1 MKTELA
7 TTTDQKG
14 IVEYDKA
21 QLDLVRRTC
30 APKASD
36 DEFAM
41 FMDIVRRTGLNPL
54 TGEVWCVK
62 YDAKNPQDKQ
72 KPAQI
77 FVGKDGYV
85 KRASSF
91 DVYDGYDDG
100 YYDDKGDEFT
110 APIPSKKI
118 IGAWCKVYR
127 KDRSKPTQSYV
138 LLSEYDQHQSLWNKK
153 KFWLIKK
160 VAIAQAHR
168 AAFLSDFSGTY
179 DESEQWKDE
188 RIVDTISME
197 PEQVSSVGIVEPKDT
212 EPEQKEKNL
221 DDVASDDDVSKF
233 WNLIK
238 KDKLMDFIPDH
249 IKSLVEPE
257 LVTKKELNGF
267 YSEAKKAAAELLK

>member
-7 TTTDQKG
+7 TTTNQAE
-14 IVEYDKA
+14 IVEYNKT

-30 APKASD
+30 APKATD
-36 DEFAM
+36 DEFAL
-41 FMDIVRRTGLNPL
+41 FMDIVKQSGLNPL

-62 YDAKNPQDKQ
+62 YGTA
-72 KPAQI
+72 PAQI

-85 KRASSF
+85 KRASGF

-100 YYDDKGDEFT
+100 YYDENGAEFK
-110 APIPSKKI
+110 APVPGKKI

-138 LLSEYDQHQSLWNKK
+138 LLSEYDKHQSNWKSMPL
-153 KFWLIKK
+153 FMIKK
-160 VAIAQAHR
+160 VAVAQAHR
-168 AAFLSDFSGTY
+168 SAFLSNFAGTY

-188 RIVDTISME
+188 RIVETISME

-212 EPEQKEKNL
+212 EQEPDKKNL

-233 WNLIK
+233 WSLIK

-267 YSEAKKAAAELLK
+267 YSEAKKAAAELIK